1 VANKGEWSELYVFFK
16 LLADKKLYAANE
28 KLEKIEDIYY
38 PILKILRADPL
49 GEYEY
54 HTNSVIKIIDS
65 AGNLI
70 NTIPIKEFKE
80 QALNLLENLQSK
92 TKTSIP
98 TATLTSFLSK
108 IKISQIKAKS
118 ADKRDI
124 TIVVHDMFTGFN
136 PKLGFS
142 IKSQLGSDS
151 TLFNSSKQT
160 NFLYEIDCPAG
171 LKESEIEE
179 INNIDSR
186 SKLKDRINFLLDRGC
201 KLKLKSIDSVQLK
214 NNLIIIDSALPQ
226 MLSEMIVDYYSG
238 NASSI
243 AELTSLLVKK
253 NPLNFDLS
261 KEQPFYEYKI
271 KNLLT
276 DIALGMT
283 PKKPWNGIY
292 DANGG
297 YIVVKS
303 DGEVLCYHIY
313 NRNEFQQYLFD
324 NTRFDTPSSSR
335 HEFGVVFKEDGK
347 PYIKLNAQIRFK

>member
-1 VANKGEWSELYVFFK
+1 MANKGEWSELYVFFK

-38 PILKILRADPL
+38 PILKILRTDPL

-65 AGNLI
+65 SGNLI
-70 NTIPIKEFKE
+70 DTIPIKDFKE
-80 QALNLLENLQSK
+80 QALDLLKNLQSK

-160 NFLYEIDCPAG
+160 NFLYEIDCPVG

-313 NRNEFQQYLFD
+313 NRNEFQQYLFG
-324 NTRFDTPSSSR
+324 NTKFDTPSSSR
-335 HEFGVVFKEDGK
+335 HEFGVVFQEGDK
-347 PYIKLNAQIRFK
+347 PHIKLNAQIRFK

>member
-1 VANKGEWSELYVFFK
+1 MANKGEWSELYVFFK

-160 NFLYEIDCPAG
+160 NFLYEIDSPA
-171 LKESEIEE
+171 
-179 INNIDSR
+179 
-186 SKLKDRINFLLDRGC
+186 
-201 KLKLKSIDSVQLK
+201 
-214 NNLIIIDSALPQ
+214 
-226 MLSEMIVDYYSG
+226 
-238 NASSI
+238 
-243 AELTSLLVKK
+243 
-253 NPLNFDLS
+253 
-261 KEQPFYEYKI
+261 
-271 KNLLT
+271 
-276 DIALGMT
+276 
-283 PKKPWNGIY
+283 
-292 DANGG
+292 
-297 YIVVKS
+297 
-303 DGEVLCYHIY
+303 
-313 NRNEFQQYLFD
+313 
-324 NTRFDTPSSSR
+324 
-335 HEFGVVFKEDGK
+335 
-347 PYIKLNAQIRFK
+347 